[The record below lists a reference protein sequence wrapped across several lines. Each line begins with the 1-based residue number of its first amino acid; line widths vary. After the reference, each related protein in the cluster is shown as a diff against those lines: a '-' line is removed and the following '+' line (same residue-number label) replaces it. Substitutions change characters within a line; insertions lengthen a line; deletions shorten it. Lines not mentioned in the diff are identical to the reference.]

1 MKITEY
7 GIDLGIVFDNG
18 NVLYDYHEQD
28 CCEHNYAD
36 WEQLEK
42 HALNY
47 NFDEE
52 TFKIIPNDYGFRF
65 GDKNRTFFIPCYS
78 EQNGEYS
85 YRITIIYEDKSGKT
99 LKEINTECERAEE

>member
-1 MKITEY
+1 MKISRY
-7 GIDLGIVFDNG
+7 GEDLGIVFDNG
-18 NVLYDYHEQD
+18 NFLYDYHDQE

-42 HALNY
+42 SALDY
-47 NFDEE
+47 EFDET

-78 EQNGEYS
+78 EQNGYYS
-85 YRITIIYEDKSGKT
+85 DSVNIVYKNVDGEILQEIQTSG
-99 LKEINTECERAEE
+99 E